1 MRKLLFTLLLLW
13 TTMVVAQVPFGYTPP
28 LHVDGNQLRDP
39 HGNPVVLHG
48 VMDTPSPYFN
58 QNRWG
63 YTATDNNVGS
73 CIRYFDK
80 LFTAIT
86 DTTRGGFC
94 NVFRLHLDPCWTND
108 PNKKSDGKESGEAD
122 ISRFSSVRLSR
133 YLKILYF
140 PIARRALRHGMYV
153 VMRPPG
159 VCPQTIQVG
168 GDYQKY
174 LMTVW
179 NIVSTNDSIR
189 KNAGQISLELANE
202 PVKVLDSLGNETP
215 KALHDFFQPIVDK
228 IRANGYTG
236 IIWIPGSGWQSN
248 YRGYAAYPIS
258 GYNIG
263 YAVHDYPGWY
273 GTSDD
278 HAVAQDNINQFHD
291 AVPVVDTNPI
301 IITEVDWSPKKPGTG
316 HYNEHGDWV
325 ESNFGTWATAST
337 SKWGKAYK
345 QMIDHFGNISMT
357 LSGTACYIDI
367 DSLLQHNK
375 VVPAFRGITEA
386 CGEACFK
393 WYQQYARKDYPM
405 PDFSR
410 QYTADRGD
418 GTFVNPIINADFPD
432 PDVIRVGDTYYYAS
446 TTMFH
451 FPGITLLKSKDLVNW
466 QYCANPLKQINSSD
480 AYNLLNGK
488 NHYSQGQWAPSLN
501 YHDGKFYINFIAFGE
516 DGGDFMLSAE
526 DPEGEWQMEK
536 LDGFY
541 YDSGFLFD
549 DGPDGD
555 GNVYVASGIGD
566 ITVTRLSSD
575 FKAKES
581 KKVISAGNG
590 LEGSHMYHIGNYYY
604 IYATYGG
611 TEGSQTIFRAKNPMG
626 PYEEH
631 QGRVF
636 ANQHIHQGALVE
648 TQTGEWWT
656 VLFKDAG
663 AIGRVPYLEPVK
675 WQDGWPVIG
684 NNGVDVSKGGSTYK
698 KPDVGSC
705 EPAKSLTTNDTFTG
719 YALGMQWE
727 WNHNADP
734 TAWSLFDRPG
744 WLRLRTTGISSD
756 LKQARNSLTTRIL
769 GYASEGT
776 PNASVPDNLGTV
788 KMDVSGM
795 ADGDVAGL
803 AVFQDPYG
811 WIGVTQRQGR
821 RYIVAGRSD
830 YEENGNKV
838 TAVMNNGEELTGDTV
853 FFRAKVNFGT
863 ATATF
868 LYSTDNV
875 AWHAFGPTLHMRYM
889 LSVFVGNRYYLFNY
903 ATKQNG
909 GYVDVDWFSTE
920 PTFSEKK
927 FFAPGTLKQYSRAD
941 LTMVD
946 LKASADKMMLL
957 PGEKL
962 PYSVTL
968 TAESGVKTDVSGS
981 CVYTSSDAGVARVEG
996 GYVIAG
1002 GDYGETTI
1010 TATYTDVFGNS
1021 RTLSLIVSVTPFP
1034 LTEGKF
1040 NPSIYSTGSFQ
1051 ESNGCLKTGQWGFG
1065 GWRYPQPL
1073 DISSYNYLVVKLS
1086 KLSTAHPS
1094 FRIFDNSSY
1103 WSSPYAIDMS
1113 NKQKVVIDLHAM
1125 KNDKGETV
1133 DPSHIYIAGF
1143 WSYGSAPIYIENV
1156 YLSNDGDNP
1165 VTSVQNVE
1173 VTSIPVKV
1181 EWYDLSGRRLSCAPN
1196 KGISVMKMTM
1206 GDGGIVT
1213 RKVYR

>member
-1 MRKLLFTLLLLW
+1 MA
-13 TTMVVAQVPFGYTPP
+13 MAQVPFGFTPP

-39 HGNPVVLHG
+39 HGNKVVLHG

-63 YTATDNNVGS
+63 YTSTDNNVAS

-86 DTTRGGFC
+86 DTTQGAFC

-108 PNKKSDGKESGEAD
+108 PNKKSDGKASGEAD
-122 ISRFSSVRLSR
+122 ISRFSSVRLTR

-174 LMTVW
+174 LLTVW
-179 NIVSTNDSIR
+179 NIVSSNDSVR

-228 IRANGYTG
+228 IRANGNTG

-248 YRGYAAYPIS
+248 YRGYAAYPIK

-273 GTSDD
+273 STSDD
-278 HAVAQDNINQFHD
+278 NAVAQTNINQFHD

-325 ESNFGTWATAST
+325 ESNYGTWATAST
-337 SKWGKAYK
+337 SKWGRAYK

-367 DSLLQHNK
+367 DSLMKRDK
-375 VVPAFRGITEA
+375 VVPAFRGIQEA

-393 WYQQYARKDYPM
+393 WYRQYAQKDYAL

-410 QYTADRGD
+410 QYTADQGN

-451 FPGITLLKSKDLVNW
+451 FPGLTLLKSKDLVNW
-466 QYCANPLKQINSSD
+466 QYCANPLKQINTTD
-480 AYNLLNGK
+480 AYCLLNGK
-488 NHYSQGQWAPSLN
+488 NHYSQGQWAPSLK
-501 YHDGKFYINFIAFGE
+501 YHDGKFYINFIAFGD
-516 DGGDFMLSAE
+516 DGGDFLLSAK
-526 DPEGEWQMEK
+526 DPEGEWEMKK

-549 DGPDGD
+549 DGPNGD
-555 GNVYVASGIGD
+555 GKIYVASGIGD
-566 ITVTRLSSD
+566 ITVTQLSQD
-575 FKAKES
+575 FKAVKS
-581 KKVISAGNG
+581 NKVISVGNG
-590 LEGSHMYHIGNYYY
+590 LEGSHMYHIGDYYY

-636 ANQHIHQGALVE
+636 ANQHIHQGALVQ

-684 NNGVDVSKGGSTYK
+684 NNGVDVSKDG
-698 KPDVGSC
+698 KPYRKPNVGDGTPVS
-705 EPAKSLTTNDTFTG
+705 SLTTNDTFTG
-719 YALGMQWE
+719 YGLGLQWE
-727 WNHNADP
+727 WNHNPDP
-734 TAWSLFDRPG
+734 TAWSIFERPG
-744 WLRLRTTGISSD
+744 WLRLHTSGISPD
-756 LKQARNSLTTRIL
+756 LRQARNSLTTRIL
-769 GYASEGT
+769 GYAKEGT
-776 PNASVPDNLGTV
+776 TAASVPDNLGTV
-788 KMDVSGM
+788 KLDVSGM
-795 ADGDVAGL
+795 NDGDVAGL
-803 AVFQDPYG
+803 AVFQDPYA
-811 WIGVTQRQGR
+811 WIGITQKQGR

-830 YEENGNKV
+830 YEENGMKV
-838 TAVMNNGEELTGDTV
+838 PAVQNTGVELTTDTV
-853 FFRAKVNFGT
+853 FLRAKVNFGT
-863 ATATF
+863 STASF

-875 AWHAFGPTLHMRYM
+875 NWHIFGPTLHMRYM
-889 LSVFVGNRYYLFNY
+889 LSVFVGNRFYLFNY
-903 ATKQNG
+903 ATQQAG
-909 GYVDVDWFSTE
+909 GHVDVDWFSTE
-920 PTFSEKK
+920 PVFNEERYY
-927 FFAPGTLKQYSRAD
+927 APGTLKQFTRED
-941 LTMVD
+941 LTMKD
-946 LKASADKMMLL
+946 LKASAQRMMLL

-962 PYSVTL
+962 PYTVTL
-968 TAESGVKTDVSGS
+968 TAESGRKTDVTGA
-981 CVYTSSDAGVARVEG
+981 CEFSSENAGVARVESG
-996 GYVIAG
+996 NIVAG
-1002 GDYGETTI
+1002 NVYGETTI
-1010 TATYTDVFGNS
+1010 TATYTDVFGNTRS
-1021 RTLSLIVSVTPFP
+1021 LSLEVSVTPFP
-1034 LTEGKF
+1034 LADGKF

-1051 ESNGCLKTGQWGFG
+1051 ESDGCLKTGQWGFG
-1065 GWRYPQPL
+1065 GWRYTQPL
-1073 DISSYNYLVVKLS
+1073 DISAYKYLVVKLR

-1094 FRIFDNSSY
+1094 FRLFDNSSY
-1103 WSSPYAIDMS
+1103 WSNPYSVDMS
-1113 NKQKVVIDLHAM
+1113 NTQKAVINLQNM
-1125 KNDKGETV
+1125 KNDKGEKV

-1143 WSYGSAPIYIENV
+1143 WSYGSAPIYIESV

-1165 VTSVQNVE
+1165 VTAVE
-1173 VTSIPVKV
+1173 MPETLASTVKV
-1181 EWYDLSGRRLSCAPN
+1181 EWYDLLGRRLNEPAP
-1196 KGISVMKMTM
+1196 KGVSVMRVTM
-1206 GDGGIVT
+1206 SDGHVVS
-1213 RKVYR
+1213 RKVCR